1 MVLGED
7 ILQIRVLISMG
18 NYKELEVWKESRD
31 LAIEIY
37 NITSQDSFTR
47 DYSLRDQIR
56 RAAVSIPSNI
66 AEGDE
71 SGFDKLGVRFFFTA
85 KASLAEVETQLDIAN
100 AVGYLDNASFEEL
113 SSKITRISKRLS
125 RLIQYRQSK

>member
-1 MVLGED
+1 
-7 ILQIRVLISMG
+7 MG
-18 NYKELEVWKESRD
+18 NYKQLEVWQESRN

-37 NITSQDSFTR
+37 KVTAKGFFEK
-47 DYSLRDQIR
+47 DYSFRDQIR
-56 RAAVSIPSNI
+56 RAAISIPSNI

-71 SGFDKLGVRFFFTA
+71 SGFNKLGVRYFYNA

-100 AVGYLDNASFEEL
+100 SIGYINDEDGEVL
-113 SSKITRISKRLS
+113 SQKIITISKRLR